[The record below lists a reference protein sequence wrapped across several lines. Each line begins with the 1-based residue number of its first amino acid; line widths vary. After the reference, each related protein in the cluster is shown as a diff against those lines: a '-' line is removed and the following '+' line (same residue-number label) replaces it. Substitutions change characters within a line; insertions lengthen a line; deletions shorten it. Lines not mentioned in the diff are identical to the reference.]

1 VRHTHYSFIRVT
13 SPSRERSQA
22 ERRVRVSK
30 HELHENSQ
38 TLILAFS
45 LREKGPEK
53 KMGWMIS
60 SDLQLF
66 ASPLRSQLLLS
77 ALALALA
84 LALVCAFVP
93 TLTLRALR
101 LARVSPLI
109 CLLN

>member
-1 VRHTHYSFIRVT
+1 MRHTHYSFIRVT

-84 LALVCAFVP
+84 LVCAFVP